1 MSDGQEIAERP
12 DPEVVAIAAAVRASA
27 SPPPAIIFIA
37 ALVLVSLTLGSSIAL
52 LTRAGPLAVADV
64 DEVDEVVRSAAP
76 TRAGTAAPAPV
87 RAAAASG
94 TVERLEAGTYRV
106 IFLWTLA
113 GARAG
118 DSVLLRFS
126 AGSRVLTE
134 QRGTLDP
141 NGGFTASTGRFTVA
155 TTQECSAQGWSSELV
170 TIRGVTPTGETTSRV
185 SGVTCP

>member
-1 MSDGQEIAERP
+1 MSEGQEIAERQ
-12 DPEVVAIAAAVRASA
+12 DPEVVAIAAPARASA
-27 SPPPAIIFIA
+27 PPPPAIVFIA
-37 ALVLVSLTLGSSIAL
+37 ALVVVTLTLGSSIAL

-64 DEVDEVVRSAAP
+64 DEVVRSAAP
-76 TRAGTAAPAPV
+76 TRGGTAAPTPV

-94 TVERLEAGTYRV
+94 TAERLEAGTYRV
-106 IFLWTLA
+106 IFLWTLE

-141 NGGFTASTGRFTVA
+141 NAFTASTGRFTVA
-155 TTQECSAQGWSSELV
+155 TTQECSAQGWSAELV

>member
-1 MSDGQEIAERP
+1 MSEGQEIAERQ
-12 DPEVVAIAAAVRASA
+12 DPEVVTSVAPARASA
-27 SPPPAIIFIA
+27 PPPAAIIFTA
-37 ALVLVSLTLGSSIAL
+37 ALVVVTLTLGSSIAL

-64 DEVDEVVRSAAP
+64 DEVVRSTAP
-76 TRAGTAAPAPV
+76 TRGGTAAPTPV

-94 TVERLEAGTYRV
+94 TVERLEAGKYRV
-106 IFLWTLA
+106 IFLWTLE

-141 NGGFTASTGRFTVA
+141 NSGFTASTGRFAVA
-155 TTQECSAQGWSSELV
+155 TTQECSADGWSAELV
-170 TIRGVTPTGETTSRV
+170 TIRGVASSGETTSRV
-185 SGVTCP
+185 SGVNCP